1 MSTAAAIV
9 LNQVSLAADRL
20 AQRVVD
26 KVSPES
32 AKLPS
37 RSDYRL
43 SDPVKALLQ
52 PALSLAGYELAEK
65 ERTLWKNVIV
75 HSLAQKGNQQLSLF
89 ELTSDFATNPPGIEI
104 QRFASLDYFFEDQAR
119 LYLVAKDTGVPNK
132 SLRDIFNSWLRNGRL
147 GFVKWLP
154 WIDLQDLENAAGDT
168 DRLKCVQDLI
178 EVSTQNAPTPQKT
191 VMAIQ
196 DKLQLIKILAGMNE
210 FATVQTRHDTLLLLN
225 LDEFTDLPEDSAGSA
240 AKALVVRLE
249 REQIRPEL
257 LSSLVGYMLTCNLPS
272 AVADAVTKLQDK
284 YPFLRS

>member
-1 MSTAAAIV
+1 MSVAATIV
-9 LNQVSLAADRL
+9 LNQVSAVADRFAL
-20 AQRVVD
+20 RVVNG
-26 KVSPES
+26 VSPDT

-52 PALSLAGYELAEK
+52 PSLLLAGYELAEK
-65 ERTLWKNVIV
+65 ERTRWSNVIV

-89 ELTSDFATNPPGIEI
+89 ELTADFATNPPGVEI

-119 LYLVAKDTGVPNK
+119 LYLVAKETGVPNK

-147 GFVKWLP
+147 GFVKFLP
-154 WIDLQDLENAAGDT
+154 WIDLADLQNTVGNADLL
-168 DRLKCVQDLI
+168 RCVQDLI

-196 DKLQLIKILAGMNE
+196 DKLELIKILTGMNE

-225 LDEFTDLPEDSAGSA
+225 LDEFTDLPEDSARSA
-240 AKALVVRLE
+240 VTALVVRLE
-249 REQIRPEL
+249 REQSRPEL
-257 LSSLVGYMLTCNLPS
+257 LSNLLDFMLKCTLPS
-272 AVADAVTKLQDK
+272 ADKAAVTQLQNK